1 MVNFLKALHINCIM
15 KNSDLL
21 KTGWLIDGSG
31 GRIKKD
37 MLLHIENGFI
47 KNINKINSSDL
58 SNRKV
63 LDFSDCSMIPCLVDC
78 HVHLFMSGT
87 NNQKIRKNQINADF
101 NDTKSTILQHINQ
114 ALSHGVTGLR
124 DGGDSQAHALRYKT
138 ECFDYN
144 EFPIDL
150 RITGKAWR
158 NHGRYGKLIGRTP
171 RENETLANAIENDH
185 NPIDHV
191 KIVNSG
197 LNSLINF
204 GKETLPQF
212 TLKEMKNALKSAN
225 HLGRKVMVH
234 ANGKLPVNI
243 AIESGCQSI
252 EHGFFMGKKNLK
264 KCPIKTL
271 CGCLRHVR

>member
-1 MVNFLKALHINCIM
+1 M
-15 KNSDLL
+15 
-21 KTGWLIDGSG
+21 
-31 GRIKKD
+31 
-37 MLLHIENGFI
+37 
-47 KNINKINSSDL
+47 
-58 SNRKV
+58 
-63 LDFSDCSMIPCLVDC
+63 
-78 HVHLFMSGT
+78 
-87 NNQKIRKNQINADF
+87 
-101 NDTKSTILQHINQ
+101 
-114 ALSHGVTGLR
+114 
-124 DGGDSQAHALRYKT
+124 
-138 ECFDYN
+138 
-144 EFPIDL
+144 
-150 RITGKAWR
+150 ITGKAWR

-197 LNSLINF
+197 LNSLIKF

-271 CGCLRHVR
+271 CGCLRHIQ